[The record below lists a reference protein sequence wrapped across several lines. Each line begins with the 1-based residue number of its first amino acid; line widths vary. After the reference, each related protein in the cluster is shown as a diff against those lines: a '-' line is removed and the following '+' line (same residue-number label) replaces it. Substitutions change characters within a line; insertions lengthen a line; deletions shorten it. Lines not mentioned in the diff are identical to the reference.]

1 MNKYLDPVWWRDTAL
16 SVLDTLIEWAISP
29 QFYAQVAIII
39 GAIAIAWFAARLLN
53 SRVPWFHD
61 EPGDGRFLKIRQWIF
76 ACSDLLFAALCY
88 ALLGIGVEIAIST
101 VDSAWLIRLAR
112 GASVIFLLYSAI
124 NRFIPNPLVRTAALW
139 IGIPIA
145 TLQVFG
151 YYGEATAFLDSI
163 ALELGNIRLSLL
175 FLAKALIAGGI
186 FFWLGRIS
194 NNTGQRAIRNQ
205 QALDRPTQELVAKLF
220 QIALFGLL
228 FFLLMQV
235 LGLDLTALA
244 IFGGALGV
252 GLGFG
257 LQQIAANFISGII
270 ILFERTLTVG
280 DYIEMEDG
288 KAGILKEL
296 KMRSTTL
303 ETFDGKE
310 IMIPNEKFI
319 TDVFT
324 NWTRD
329 DPRQRYEVEFS
340 VAYDTD
346 LHIVPPIMEKAVA
359 KHPRVLQ
366 EPEAPD
372 CELRGFGDSGVNF
385 AIEFWVDGLDDGP
398 NKFSSDVLFLVWDA
412 LKDNGI
418 VIPFPQRE
426 VRVLPGAP
434 LLKASVKSKKST
446 S

>member
-1 MNKYLDPVWWRDTAL
+1 VC
-16 SVLDTLIEWAISP
+16 S
-29 QFYAQVAIII
+29 
-39 GAIAIAWFAARLLN
+39 
-53 SRVPWFHD
+53 
-61 EPGDGRFLKIRQWIF
+61 
-76 ACSDLLFAALCY
+76 SDLLFAALCY